1 MIRQTFEAAGGPQY
15 GRRRLPMFR
24 AELDRRSLDGFI
36 VPHDDEYQNEYLP
49 AANERLAWLTGF
61 TGSAGAAL
69 ILKNAAVLMVDGRY
83 TLQAR
88 TQTDA
93 ELFEPRDLM
102 EGGVAGALTAK
113 LQSGDRI
120 GYDPKLVAPDA
131 LERWRKAAAD
141 KGATLVP
148 QTDNPV
154 DSVWS
159 DRPAA
164 PCAPVTPHPEA
175 FAGESAQSKRTRLA
189 EGLKK
194 AGAAAALITAP
205 PSIAWLLNVRGGDVA
220 RSPLPLATAIL
231 HADGKAELFI
241 ERAKVSPDLPAH
253 LGDQVTIAA
262 PDNLAQGLSRLS
274 GQTISVDPAVASA
287 WHFDLIEQAGA
298 KALRAPDPCTL
309 PRACKNAVEIDG
321 ARRAHLRDGA
331 ALTRFL
337 HWLSVEGPKGELDEI
352 AAAVKLEEFRLATNA
367 LEDLSFDTISGAGPN
382 GAVVHYRVS
391 VETNRKLE
399 PGSLFLLD
407 SGAQYR
413 EGTTDVTRTVAIGEP
428 TQEMRDRF
436 TRVLKGHIALARVK
450 FPKGTTGTHL
460 DVLARMAL
468 WEVGLDYDH
477 GTGHG
482 VGSYLG
488 VHEGPHRISKAA
500 QTQTLEPGMIVS
512 NEPGFYKEGAFGI
525 RIENLQVV
533 TPLTD
538 IPGGER
544 PMMGFETLTMAPI
557 DLNLV
562 ETSLL
567 THAER
572 AWLNA
577 YHKQVRQKLEGA
589 LEGAAL
595 EFLQRA
601 TKAI

>member
-1 MIRQTFEAAGGPQY
+1 MI
-15 GRRRLPMFR
+15 R
-24 AELDRRSLDGFI
+24 AELDRRGLDGFI

-69 ILKNAAVLMVDGRY
+69 ILKSAAVLLVDGRY

-93 ELFEPRDLM
+93 ELFEQRDLM
-102 EGGVAGALTAK
+102 DGGMAAAITAK
-113 LQSGDRI
+113 AQSGERI
-120 GYDPKLVAPDA
+120 GYDPKLVTPDA

-141 KGATLVP
+141 KGVTLVP
-148 QTDNPV
+148 QADNPV

-164 PCAPVTPHPEA
+164 PMALVTPHPEA
-175 FAGESAQSKRTRLA
+175 FAGETSLSKRTRLA
-189 EGLKK
+189 ESLKK

-205 PSIAWLLNVRGGDVA
+205 PSIAWLLNIRGGDVS
-220 RSPLPLATAIL
+220 RSPLPLANALL
-231 HADGKAELFI
+231 HADGRAELFI
-241 ERAKVSPDLPAH
+241 DQAKVSPDLAKH

-262 PDNLAQGLSRLS
+262 PDRLAQALTRLA
-274 GQTISVDPAVASA
+274 GQSISVDPASASA
-287 WHFDLIEQAGA
+287 WHFDLIEQADA

-309 PRACKNAVEIDG
+309 PRACKNTVEIDG

-337 HWLSVEGPKGELDEI
+337 HWLSVEGPTGQLDEI

-367 LEDLSFDTISGAGPN
+367 LEDLSFDTISGSGPN
-382 GAVVHYRVS
+382 GAIVHYRVS
-391 VETNRKLE
+391 METNRKLE

-413 EGTTDVTRTVAIGEP
+413 EGTTDVTRTIAIGEP

-436 TRVLKGHIALARVK
+436 TRVLKGHIALSRVR

-460 DVLARMAL
+460 DVLARAAL

-488 VHEGPHRISKAA
+488 VHEGPQRISKGWSA
-500 QTQTLEPGMIVS
+500 QTLEPGMIVS

-533 TPLTD
+533 TPPTD

-544 PMMGFETLTMAPI
+544 PMLGFETLTMAPI

-567 THAER
+567 TYEER

-577 YHKQVRQKLEGA
+577 YHKQVRQKLEAA
-589 LEGAAL
+589 LEGPAL
-595 EFLQRA
+595 EFLKRA

>member
-1 MIRQTFEAAGGPQY
+1 MI
-15 GRRRLPMFR
+15 R
-24 AELDRRSLDGFI
+24 AELDRRGLDGFI

-69 ILKNAAVLMVDGRY
+69 ILKNAAVLLVDGRY

-88 TQTDA
+88 TQTDTD
-93 ELFEPRDLM
+93 LFEHRDLM
-102 EGGVAGALTAK
+102 DGGIAGAITAK
-113 LQSGDRI
+113 AQNGDRI
-120 GYDPKLVAPDA
+120 GYDPKLVTPDA

-141 KGATLVP
+141 KGVTLEP
-148 QTDNPV
+148 LLENPV
-154 DSVWS
+154 DAVWS

-175 FAGESAQSKRTRLA
+175 FAGETSDSKRRRLA

-194 AGAAAALITAP
+194 VGAAAALITAP

-231 HADGKAELFI
+231 HADGRAEFFLDQ
-241 ERAKVSPDLPAH
+241 AKVSKDLPAH
-253 LGDQVTIAA
+253 LGDQVSFAA
-262 PDNLAQGLSRLS
+262 PDRLAQSLAPLS
-274 GQTISVDPAVASA
+274 GQMISVDPASASA
-287 WHFDLIEQAGA
+287 WHFDLIQQADA
-298 KALRAPDPCTL
+298 KALRAPDPCNL
-309 PRACKNAVEIDG
+309 PRACKNTVEIDG

-337 HWLSVEGPKGELDEI
+337 HWLSVEGPTGQVDEI
-352 AAAVKLEEFRLATNA
+352 AAAVKLEEFRIATNA

-382 GAVVHYRVS
+382 GAIVHYRVS
-391 VETNRKLE
+391 LDTNRKLE

-413 EGTTDVTRTVAIGEP
+413 EGTTDVTRTIAVGEP

-436 TRVLKGHIALARVK
+436 TRVLKGHIALSRVR

-460 DVLARMAL
+460 DVLARAAL

-488 VHEGPHRISKAA
+488 VHEGPQRISKAA

-512 NEPGFYKEGAFGI
+512 NEPGYYKEGAFGI

-533 TPLTD
+533 TPPTD

-544 PMMGFETLTMAPI
+544 PMLGFETLTMAPI
-557 DLNLV
+557 DVNLV

-567 THAER
+567 TYAER

-577 YHKQVRQKLEGA
+577 YHKMVWQKLEAA
-589 LEGAAL
+589 LEGPARD
-595 EFLQRA
+595 FLQRA
-601 TKAI
+601 TKAL

>member
-24 AELDRRSLDGFI
+24 AELDRRGLDGFI

-88 TQTDA
+88 VQTDTD
-93 ELFEPRDLM
+93 LFEQRDLM
-102 EGGVAGALTAK
+102 EGGVAGALSAK

-120 GYDPKLVAPDA
+120 GYDPKLVTPDA

-141 KGATLVP
+141 KGAALVP
-148 QTDNPV
+148 QADNPV

-164 PCAPVTPHPEA
+164 PCAPVVPHPEA
-175 FAGESAQSKRTRLA
+175 FAGESSQSKRTRLA
-189 EGLKK
+189 EALKK

-231 HADGKAELFI
+231 HADGKADLFVD
-241 ERAKVSPDLPAH
+241 AGKVTSDLPAH

-262 PDNLAQGLSRLS
+262 PDRLAQGLSRLS
-274 GQTISVDPAVASA
+274 GQIISVDPASASA

-298 KALRAPDPCTL
+298 KALRAPDPCAL
-309 PRACKNAVEIDG
+309 PRACKNTVEIDG

-436 TRVLKGHIALARVK
+436 TRVLKGHVALARVK

-460 DVLARMAL
+460 DILARMAL

-488 VHEGPHRISKAA
+488 VHEGPHRSSKAA

-512 NEPGFYKEGAFGI
+512 NEPGYYKEGAFGI

-557 DLNLV
+557 DVTLI
-562 ETSLL
+562 EASLL

-572 AWLNA
+572 AWLNS

-589 LEGAAL
+589 LEGDAL
-595 EFLQRA
+595 AFLQRV